1 METKDIE
8 KKLNDY
14 LNILNDI
21 SVKLEIDVKNK
32 RIEELE
38 SISSDTSFWNDME
51 SAKNVLS
58 ELKVLK
64 EVCNK
69 YNNIYSSV
77 NTLLEMLEL
86 ELNDEDID
94 GLLSEVNEIENS
106 LEKLKLYALLN
117 GEFDSNNAY
126 VEIHSGAGGTESNDW
141 ANMLLRMYTR
151 YFDKNDYKYEIISR
165 QDGEEVGIKG
175 CTLLVKGYYAF
186 GYLKG
191 ETGVHRLVRISPF
204 DSNSRRHTSF
214 ASVLVTPEI
223 NKKLEVEIKESDLRI
238 DVYRSSGCGGQGVNT
253 TDSAVRI
260 THIPTG
266 IVTSSQ
272 VERSQLRNKEIA
284 LEMLKNKLYIL
295 NQKEFNDKIKDL
307 KGDVMDVNFGSA
319 VRSYVMCP
327 YTLVKDTRT
336 NYETSNVDKVL
347 DGDIQEFLEEY
358 LKLQQSLIAFC
369 LHFFMQNILN
379 IEKQQEFCYN
389 YIGVCSKK

>member
-8 KKLNDY
+8 KKLTYY
-14 LNILNDI
+14 LDVLNDI
-21 SVKLEIDVKNK
+21 GVKLEIDFKNK
-32 RIEELE
+32 RVSELE
-38 SISSDTSFWNDME
+38 KITSDSSFWNDME
-51 SAKNVLS
+51 GAKNILG
-58 ELKVLK
+58 ELKGLK
-64 EVCNK
+64 DICTK
-69 YNNIYSSV
+69 YNNLYSSI
-77 NTLLEMLEL
+77 NTLIEMFEL
-86 ELNDEDID
+86 ELNEEDLNSIILEVSKIDE
-94 GLLSEVNEIENS
+94 E
-106 LEKLKLYALLN
+106 LEKLKLFVLLS

-141 ANMLLRMYTR
+141 ANMLLRMYIR

-175 CTLLVKGYYAF
+175 CTLLVKGYYAY

-223 NKKLEVEIKESDLRI
+223 NKKLEVEIKDSDLRI

-272 VERSQLRNKEIA
+272 MERSQLRNKEIA

-295 NQKEFNDKIKDL
+295 NQKEFNDKIKNL

-347 DGDIQEFLEEY
+347 DGDIQDFLEEY
-358 LKLQQSLIAFC
+358 LK
-369 LHFFMQNILN
+369 
-379 IEKQQEFCYN
+379 K
-389 YIGVCSKK
+389 